1 MDKNQIFEEV
11 RSIICSELD
20 VDKEKVTID
29 ASLESD
35 LGADS
40 LDAVEVIMAL
50 EDKFSIQL
58 TDEVAMDLKTVSDIV
73 DYIASQQK

>member
-58 TDEVAMDLKTVSDIV
+58 PDEVAMDLKTVSDIV

>member
-11 RSIICSELD
+11 RSIIVSELD

-50 EDKFSIQL
+50 EDKFSISL
-58 TDEVAMDLKTVSDIV
+58 PDEVAMDLKTVSDIV

>member
-11 RSIICSELD
+11 RSIIISELD

-50 EDKFSIQL
+50 EDKFSISL
-58 TDEVAMDLKTVSDIV
+58 PDEVAMDLKTVSDIV

>member
-11 RSIICSELD
+11 KSIIVSELD
-20 VDKEKVTID
+20 IESEKVTID

-50 EDKFSIQL
+50 EEKFSISL
-58 TDEVAMDLKTVSDIV
+58 PDEVAMDLKTVSDIV
-73 DYIASQQK
+73 EYVASQQK